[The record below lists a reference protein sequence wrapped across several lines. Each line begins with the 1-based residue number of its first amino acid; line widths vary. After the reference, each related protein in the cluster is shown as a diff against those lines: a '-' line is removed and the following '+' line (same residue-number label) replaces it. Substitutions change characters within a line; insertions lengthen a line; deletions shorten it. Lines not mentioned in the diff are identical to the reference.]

1 MKRNKIYLFLLS
13 GLLLAACSKEDE
25 PSPTPGGED
34 AFATVSVAVDGI
46 NGTKA
51 TKADATQLGTDAEN
65 KIKNLTVVFI
75 DESKNEVIAHGYREI
90 GEGEQNTT
98 ARVGLKTGTYKML
111 LLANTNNISSFK
123 PSDYYDKMIA
133 SLEKQGSENGFVM
146 SNIPENIEIKAGEN
160 EIKAKDGT
168 PVKIKRLVGR
178 IDLSKLTVDFKY
190 NDGESEGSK
199 DKDLQGITGLK
210 FHLKRIFLANVRPES
225 YLFETKG
232 HLIEKGGGSYL
243 RGIEDDS
250 YYNNDN
256 SEIAKESTY
265 ASYLSENK
273 EPDNVIEI
281 TEDGSL
287 DNAASFYAMTN
298 SATKEVGSYPVIL
311 YIKGDLYDSGNKKP
325 VLSNRYFRIKL
336 AKGVQRNTLYKIE
349 ATIQGKGSP
358 EPGDNKENI
367 DLSVT
372 ITVKSWEGITLDEY
386 TINEEIEI

>member
-1 MKRNKIYLFLLS
+1 MKRSKIYLFLLS

-25 PSPTPGGED
+25 PVPTPGGED

-51 TKADATQLGTDAEN
+51 TKADATQPGTDAEN

-90 GEGEQNTT
+90 GEDEQNTT

-123 PSDYYDKMIA
+123 PSDYYDEMIA

-190 NDGESEGSK
+190 NDGESGDSK

-210 FHLKRIFLANVRPES
+210 FRLKRIFLANVRPES
-225 YLFETKG
+225 YLFEAEG

-265 ASYLSENK
+265 APYLSENK
-273 EPDNVIEI
+273 EPNNVIEI
-281 TEDGSL
+281 KEDGSL
-287 DNAASFYAMTN
+287 DNVASFYAMTN

-372 ITVKSWEGITLDEY
+372 ITVKSWEGKTLDVI
-386 TINEEIEI
+386 TINDEIKI

>member
-1 MKRNKIYLFLLS
+1 MKRNKVYLFLLS

-46 NGTKA
+46 ARTKA
-51 TKADATQLGTDAEN
+51 TKADATQPGTDAEN

-123 PSDYYDKMIA
+123 PSDYYDEMIA

-210 FHLKRIFLANVRPES
+210 FRLKRIFLANVRPES

-243 RGIEDDS
+243 RGIEDDN

-273 EPDNVIEI
+273 EPDIEI
-281 TEDGSL
+281 KEDESF
-287 DNAASFYAMTN
+287 DNVASFYTMTN

-311 YIKGDLYDSGNKKP
+311 YIKGDLYDSGNKKS

-372 ITVKSWEGITLDEY
+372 ITVESWEGITLDEY
-386 TINEEIEI
+386 TINEEIEII

>member
-1 MKRNKIYLFLLS
+1 MKRSKIYLLLLS

-25 PSPTPGGED
+25 PSPTLGGED

>member
-1 MKRNKIYLFLLS
+1 
-13 GLLLAACSKEDE
+13 
-25 PSPTPGGED
+25 
-34 AFATVSVAVDGI
+34 
-46 NGTKA
+46 
-51 TKADATQLGTDAEN
+51 
-65 KIKNLTVVFI
+65 
-75 DESKNEVIAHGYREI
+75 
-90 GEGEQNTT
+90 
-98 ARVGLKTGTYKML
+98 ML

-123 PSDYYDKMIA
+123 PSDYYDEMIA

-190 NDGESEGSK
+190 NDGESGDSK

-210 FHLKRIFLANVRPES
+210 FRLKRIFLANVRPES
-225 YLFETKG
+225 YLFEAEG

-265 ASYLSENK
+265 APYLSENK
-273 EPDNVIEI
+273 EPNNVIEI
-281 TEDGSL
+281 KEDGSL
-287 DNAASFYAMTN
+287 DNVASFYAMTN

-372 ITVKSWEGITLDEY
+372 ITVKSWEGKTLDVI

>member
-25 PSPTPGGED
+25 PVPTPGGED

-225 YLFETKG
+225 YLFETEG
-232 HLIEKGGGSYL
+232 HFIEKEGGSYL

-250 YYNNDN
+250 YYDNDN

-265 ASYLSENK
+265 APYLSEKK

-287 DNAASFYAMTN
+287 DNVASFYAMTN

-372 ITVKSWEGITLDEY
+372 ITVKSWEGKTLDVI

>member
-1 MKRNKIYLFLLS
+1 MKRSKIYLFLLS

-225 YLFETKG
+225 YLFKTKG